1 MTNTHKATAAVRT
14 CLLAACA
21 LLVAGSVPARAA
33 APPESLAGNWLYV
46 TVTRGDIRAGD
57 TDSDTGSGDT
67 RGALLLC
74 DPPQGHAHAVR
85 ACGELRAAGGAIG
98 RIPPTGVHCPM
109 IYAPVTAS
117 ARGEW
122 GGRAVTHT
130 ETYANSCVLAAR
142 TGAVFALS
150 N

>member
-1 MTNTHKATAAVRT
+1 MTNTQKATVAVRT

-21 LLVAGSVPARAA
+21 LLMAGPAPAQAA
-33 APPESLAGNWLYV
+33 APRESLAGDWLHV
-46 TVTRGDIRAGD
+46 TITRGESRGE
-57 TDSDTGSGDT
+57 SRSGDT
-67 RGALLLC
+67 RGRLLLC

-85 ACGELRAAGGAIG
+85 ACEELRAAGGDIG
-98 RIPPTGVHCPM
+98 RIPPKDTYCSM

-122 GGRAVTHT
+122 GGRAVTYT
-130 ETYANSCVLAAR
+130 ETFSNLCILAAR

-150 N
+150 D